1 MSMSKH
7 TQASVAWG
15 MWKAR
20 QKLNAQRHADAVQ
33 RYTALVTECRP
44 DLTVLSVSERH
55 INLQCNSCGARL
67 YYSTRQVKRLAT
79 RPDTSVV
86 CKSCAPSARH
96 TRQPSPMPRLS
107 PDRATL
113 CSRYAVLDGV
123 LVYNDH
129 SSPRLNGTPFGTPR
143 WVKKERR
150 ERRYGLV
157 KGYGYFYADELISIM
172 EGVDAQEK
180 TQGSQDNS

>member
-1 MSMSKH
+1 MSTSKH

-20 QKLNAQRHADAVQ
+20 QRLNAQRHADAVQ
-33 RYTALVTECRP
+33 RYTALVAEHRP
-44 DLTVLSVSERH
+44 DLTVLSVSERY
-55 INLQCNSCGARL
+55 INLQCKHCGAML
-67 YYSTRQVKRLAT
+67 HYSTRQVKRLAT

-86 CKSCAPSARH
+86 CKSCTSLVRPV
-96 TRQPSPMPRLS
+96 RQPTPTPRLS

-123 LVYNDH
+123 LVYCNH
-129 SSPRLNGTPFGTPR
+129 SSRRLNGTPFGTPR
-143 WVKKERR
+143 GLNI

-157 KGYGYFYADELISIM
+157 KGYGYFYADELVAIM
-172 EGVDAQEK
+172 EGVNAQEK
-180 TQGSQDNS
+180 T